1 MNEPCRF
8 DDPNYRNLPED
19 DKKDW
24 DLYSDL
30 ELAEMWF
37 DSEGIK
43 NWRSVDKGNNPTLV
57 VEIEEHCLI
66 LHELE
71 LEERAELWRYNN
83 E

>member
-1 MNEPCRF
+1 
-8 DDPNYRNLPED
+8 
-19 DKKDW
+19 
-24 DLYSDL
+24 
-30 ELAEMWF
+30 MWF